1 MVPYNVFS
9 PEFILTAFLI
19 FVRITTVIYAA
30 PFLGSAFFPSRIKA
44 FFALAVTVAVIP
56 AVSLE
61 GAAISPNVKMLELV
75 IAILK
80 EVSIGLAMGLVG
92 LIIFSGIQMAG
103 SFVSL
108 QVGLSF
114 ANIVDPQTQ
123 NQNPVIGQ
131 ILTLLGTLLFVEFD
145 GHATYLR
152 AMMKSFNAIPVGLVA
167 IHEAGPV
174 FIKMATQIFV
184 IGVQLSAPFIVVLF
198 LLDVTLAIF
207 ARIMPQANIFFISM
221 PLKVLGGLLIFQAM
235 VPKLGIAFGNY
246 FKQLFKMLA
255 QLLEAIM

>member
-56 AVSLE
+56 AVSL
-61 GAAISPNVKMLELV
+61 
-75 IAILK
+75 

-145 GHATYLR
+145 GHAMYLR